1 MVKKPGVVWNY
12 YNKKVDGAAVIA
24 FCKFCERSY
33 MQNATRMEKHL
44 ARCEKAT
51 PEVKQLF
58 LRVST
63 SKRVNR
69 ARLMG
74 AKMPIDWLK
83 QHRELG
89 LDVSTLTEA
98 DLDDINEWNRQKEM
112 VNEDTAVQSIILTE
126 DQTQEEDINWEG
138 DEEEVDES
146 PAKKVNDAAKS
157 AKVWVKQLPDS
168 YVITQND
175 YPPESNKNCNGRSS
189 GDHDVKHI
197 HIQSVTSLSPGH
209 QPTTSTSSSSTTT
222 AAAASSTLGHS
233 PLESRILQ
241 EKVLESRALRKIA
254 ELELQRKKLECERY
268 QWEYERDKAQS
279 EIRWEHETRMMEIKE
294 EHEKKLIQ
302 VHVQEG

>member
-1 MVKKPGVVWNY
+1 MVKKRGVVWNY
-12 YNKKVDGAAVIA
+12 YDKKVDGTAVIA

-74 AKMPIDWLK
+74 AKMPSDWLK

-89 LDVSTLTEA
+89 IDVSTLTEA
-98 DLDDINEWNRQKEM
+98 DLDDINEWNRQKDM
-112 VNEDTAVQSIILTE
+112 INDDTAVQSIILTDDASQE
-126 DQTQEEDINWEG
+126 DVNWDG
-138 DEEEVDES
+138 DEEEIEDS
-146 PAKKVNDAAKS
+146 PTKKINDAAKS
-157 AKVWVKQLPDS
+157 AKVWVKQIPDS
-168 YVITQND
+168 YVLPQNGQ
-175 YPPESNKNCNGRSS
+175 N
-189 GDHDVKHI
+189 
-197 HIQSVTSLSPGH
+197 
-209 QPTTSTSSSSTTT
+209 QPATATTTVPASSSTTT
-222 AAAASSTLGHS
+222 STLGHS

-241 EKVLESRALRKIA
+241 EKLLEKRAQRKIA
-254 ELELQRKKLECERY
+254 ELELRRKTLELERY
-268 QWEYERDKAQS
+268 TWEFERDKAQS

-302 VHVQEG
+302 VQDG

>member
-168 YVITQND
+168 YVITQN
-175 YPPESNKNCNGRSS
+175 
-189 GDHDVKHI
+189 
-197 HIQSVTSLSPGH
+197 GH